1 MRTRIPSLLLPAVLA
16 AIASLALATAAL
28 AAPMS
33 FSADLTTGGEGDEDG
48 SGTATITID
57 PDTGEVCWDLTV
69 EGIEPVTASH
79 IHVGAEGAS
88 GDVVVPLDV
97 DGFEGS
103 SSDCV
108 DASDADLDAIIAD
121 PAGYYVNIH
130 TEDYPAGAIRGQLVA
145 GLARHRHGDP
155 GLVAVG
161 GARAPAGWD
170 GRRAGRTRR
179 AAPRLTPIR
188 TVPGT
193 VQARVPHEAEAARGL
208 RLVLA

>member
-28 AAPMS
+28 AAPIG
-33 FSADLTTGGEGDEDG
+33 FSADLANGGDGDEDG

-57 PDTGEVCWDLTV
+57 PDTGEVCYDLTV
-69 EGIEPVTASH
+69 ESIEPVTASH
-79 IHVGAEGAS
+79 IHIGAEGES

-108 DASDADLDAIIAD
+108 DASDADLDAIIAN

-130 TEDYPAGAIRGQLVA
+130 TADFPAGAIRGQLVA
-145 GLARHRHGDP
+145 DSPDTAMEAPSSAPWAALGLLLVGLAGVLGVR
-155 GLVAVG
+155 A
-161 GARAPAGWD
+161 AR
-170 GRRAGRTRR
+170 RRA
-179 AAPRLTPIR
+179 
-188 TVPGT
+188 
-193 VQARVPHEAEAARGL
+193 
-208 RLVLA
+208 

>member
-1 MRTRIPSLLLPAVLA
+1 MRTRVPSLLLPAVLA

-33 FSADLTTGGEGDEDG
+33 FSADLTNGGEGDEDG

-130 TEDYPAGAIRGQLVA
+130 TEDFPAGAIRGQLVA
-145 GLARHRHGDP
+145 GPPDTAMETPTSSPWAALGLLLVGMAGVLGVRAAR
-155 GLVAVG
+155 
-161 GARAPAGWD
+161 
-170 GRRAGRTRR
+170 RRA
-179 AAPRLTPIR
+179 
-188 TVPGT
+188 
-193 VQARVPHEAEAARGL
+193 
-208 RLVLA
+208 